1 MGVDREIL
9 LKQQHQVTHKYRQE
23 IHQQHQPHLRG
34 HRMTVHQQAAV
45 LNLVPVLLAV
55 LAPVPLL
62 LAAHQAV
69 DLLVVEDIMEVD
81 TNTGTGN

>member
-1 MGVDREIL
+1 
-9 LKQQHQVTHKYRQE
+9 
-23 IHQQHQPHLRG
+23 
-34 HRMTVHQQAAV
+34 MTVHQQAAV

-62 LAAHQAV
+62 LAVHQAV